1 MEVDDISEI
10 AVVIGD
16 GDPKAP
22 DKDTNTIVQVVTGE
36 DVTIPSEE
44 KEKSAQVPVGD
55 DDDHPE
61 YPA

>member
-16 GDPKAP
+16 PKAP
-22 DKDTNTIVQVVTGE
+22 DKDTNTIVRVVTGE
-36 DVTIPSEE
+36 DVTIPSEKR
-44 KEKSAQVPVGD
+44 KEKVPVGD
-55 DDDHPE
+55 DDRPE